1 VGSYCVHQNFSEPL
15 MLHCS
20 GIEVSYQGVEE
31 YLEFSSA
38 LLSEHRM
45 KVQKVVKE
53 GSIIQNAI
61 LNTRA
66 QSMLLGEIEVYCH

>member
-1 VGSYCVHQNFSEPL
+1 
-15 MLHCS
+15 MLHRS

-31 YLEFSSA
+31 YLELSSA

>member
-1 VGSYCVHQNFSEPL
+1 